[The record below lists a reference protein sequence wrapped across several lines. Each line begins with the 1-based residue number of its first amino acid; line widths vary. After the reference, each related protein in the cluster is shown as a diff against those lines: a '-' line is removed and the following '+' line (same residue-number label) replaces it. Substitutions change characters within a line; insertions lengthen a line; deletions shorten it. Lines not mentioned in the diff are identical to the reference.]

1 MIMILMIMVMVMM
14 MMMMIMIMTCLLP
27 TTYSCLPSRYRP
39 GTGRNT
45 IPCNRNNHLFFD
57 KFI

>member
-1 MIMILMIMVMVMM
+1 MIMIIMIMIMV

-45 IPCNRNNHLFFD
+45 IPCNNNHYYFSIKLLF
-57 KFI
+57 